1 MGFFSLW
8 SLISA
13 SRLPTSDFRLPT
25 SDFRLPT
32 IGAAILRIA
41 GIPAKLHAKYFWE
54 NTSLLAAV
62 FFGQQHLS
70 YQGEYFV

>member
-8 SLISA
+8 SLASA
-13 SRLPTSDFRLPT
+13 S
-25 SDFRLPT
+25 RLPT

-41 GIPAKLHAKYFWE
+41 GIPAKLHGKYFWE
-54 NTSLLAAV
+54 NTLSLAAV

-70 YQGEYFV
+70 Y

>member
-8 SLISA
+8 SLASA
-13 SRLPTSDFRLPT
+13 S
-25 SDFRLPT
+25 RLPT

-41 GIPAKLHAKYFWE
+41 GIPAKLHGKYFWE
-54 NTSLLAAV
+54 NTLSLAAV
-62 FFGQQHLS
+62 FFGQQHFS